1 MPLAARLAEAVV
13 CRDLSDDDAP
23 IDPTEVFSDDDD
35 FHVSIKYFDLKEGQ
49 SIGVE
54 WFFEDELWRE
64 SSITVDAANAG
75 DGYAVFSLTNSEL
88 WPEGSYHVDVYL
100 DDEFARQSKYG
111 GIVAPPTYIF
121 DVSHDI
127 FAEIG
132 EEGRDLTRV
141 TVPGMN
147 AVRGGNEYEFCE
159 PVKPGD
165 VVNRW
170 RKVIDIYEKEGK
182 KAGKILF
189 ITYETTYVNQSGTV
203 LGKCRETM
211 MFLK

>member
-1 MPLAARLAEAVV
+1 MTDETLITPEIKAMLGKEEYFPGAEVV
-13 CRDLSDDDAP
+13 DRGSIRRYAQAISDL
-23 IDPTEVFSDDDD
+23 
-35 FHVSIKYFDLKEGQ
+35 
-49 SIGVE
+49 
-54 WFFEDELWRE
+54 
-64 SSITVDAANAG
+64 N
-75 DGYAVFSLTNSEL
+75 SL
-88 WPEGSYHVDVYL
+88 YL

-132 EEGRDLTRV
+132 EDGRDLTRV
-141 TVPGMN
+141 TVAGMN
-147 AVRGGNEYEFCE
+147 AVRGGNEYGFYE

-165 VVNRW
+165 VVNRR

-189 ITYETTYVNQSGTV
+189 ITYETTYMNQKGTV
-203 LGKCRETM
+203 LGICRETM

>member
-1 MPLAARLAEAVV
+1 MTDETLITPEIKAMLGKEEYF
-13 CRDLSDDDAP
+13 P
-23 IDPTEVFSDDDD
+23 GTEVVDRSTIRRYAQAISD
-35 FHVSIKYFDLKEGQ
+35 FNPL
-49 SIGVE
+49 
-54 WFFEDELWRE
+54 
-64 SSITVDAANAG
+64 
-75 DGYAVFSLTNSEL
+75 
-88 WPEGSYHVDVYL
+88 YL

-121 DVSHDI
+121 DVSHDT

-132 EEGRDLTRV
+132 EDGRDLTRV

-147 AVRGGNEYEFCE
+147 AVRGGNEYEFYE
-159 PVKPGD
+159 PAKPGD
-165 VVNRW
+165 VVNRR

-189 ITYETTYVNQSGTV
+189 ITYETTYVNQKGTV
-203 LGKCRETM
+203 LGICRETM